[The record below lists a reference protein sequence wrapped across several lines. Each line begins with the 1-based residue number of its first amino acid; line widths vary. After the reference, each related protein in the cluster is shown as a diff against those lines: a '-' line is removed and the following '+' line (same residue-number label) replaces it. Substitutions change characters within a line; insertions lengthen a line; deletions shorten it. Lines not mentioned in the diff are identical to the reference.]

1 VPLEI
6 ACATSSAREAAFWAA
21 AQRMKAF
28 HFIVAFGL
36 AGLLMPGCSTVS
48 RRTSTAPAAAAD
60 SQHEASPTRLILAKG
75 APDAFA
81 YFAAG
86 ESSFDNNDAA
96 GRLKQWE
103 AAALADPANEG
114 LAIEVA
120 GQLLQEKQIE
130 KALAVLTK
138 SANRPNASA
147 VVLGWLA
154 RVQLQAN
161 HVSQAL
167 ATSKLAMRRQPDSL
181 DGYESHV
188 EVLFQQK
195 QWAEAL
201 KTIQHAARQV
211 RPDPG
216 LLLAVADLYSLY
228 LKNQPKDDQAEVRAI
243 ALLDR
248 IAQFKLNSTRYWQRL
263 AEDYARMN
271 QEKKAATIYAR
282 LLADFP
288 EPSLMRDSIHEKL
301 AGLYVQ
307 SDDRTNAMKELH
319 ALIRDNPTQYP
330 RAWFVLGELATEGTN
345 LSDAAEDFATALR
358 GDPTIEQAYYDLAL
372 VQLDLHR
379 RQDAFDTLE
388 QARSRFPKTFACEFY
403 TGVVYAHV
411 TNYSEAIRHFK
422 EAEIIGLA
430 TDPSRLD
437 QRFYFQFGA
446 AYERDHSYAKAEE
459 YLQKCVVLA
468 PDFAEALN
476 YLGYMLADRGEQLP
490 RARSLIE
497 KALSLEPRNGAYL
510 DSLGWVLLKLNQP
523 HQALPQLLKAI
534 QYTPEPDPTVLDH
547 LGEVYLAL
555 HQIDKAVEAWKKS
568 FAIDGNND
576 VKHKLE
582 QYSGSL

>member
-1 VPLEI
+1 
-6 ACATSSAREAAFWAA
+6 
-21 AQRMKAF
+21 MKAF

-36 AGLLMPGCSTVS
+36 AGSLMPGCSTAP
-48 RRTSTAPAAAAD
+48 RRSDAASNVVEPRHKRTALRA
-60 SQHEASPTRLILAKG
+60 QLASGT
-75 APDAFA
+75 PDAFA
-81 YFAAG
+81 HFAAG
-86 ESSFDNNDAA
+86 ESLFDNNDAP
-96 GRLKQWE
+96 GSLKQWE
-103 AAALADPANEG
+103 AAALADPANER

-120 GQLLQEKQIE
+120 GQLLQEKQPE
-130 KALAVLTK
+130 RALAILAK
-138 SANRPNASA
+138 SASRPNASA
-147 VVLGWLA
+147 AVLGWLA

-167 ATSKLAMRRQPDSL
+167 ATSKLAIQRQPEEL

-188 EVLFQQK
+188 EVLLQK
-195 QWAEAL
+195 KEWSEAL
-201 KTIQHAARQV
+201 KTIQRAARQV

-216 LLLAVADLYSLY
+216 LLLTVADLYALY
-228 LKNQPKDDQAEVRAI
+228 LKNQPKDAQAEARAV

-248 IAQFKLNSTRYWQRL
+248 IAQIRFNSTHLWQRL

-271 QEKKAATIYAR
+271 QQKKATDIYAR
-282 LLADFP
+282 LLIDFP
-288 EPSLMRDSIHEKL
+288 EPSVMRDSLHEKL

-307 SDDRTNAMKELH
+307 SDDRTNATKELK

-330 RAWFVLGELATEGTN
+330 RAWFVLGELAAESTN
-345 LSDAAEDFATALR
+345 LADAAEDFANALH

-372 VQLDLHR
+372 VQLDLKQT
-379 RQDAFDTLE
+379 QDAFDTLE
-388 QARSRFPKTFACEFY
+388 KAQARFPKTFACEFY
-403 TGVVYAHV
+403 TGIVYGHV
-411 TNYSEAIRHFK
+411 KKYSEAISHFK

-430 TDPSRLD
+430 TDPARLD

-446 AYERDHSYAKAEE
+446 VCERDHSYAKAEE

-468 PDFAEALN
+468 PEFAEALN

-497 KALSLEPRNGAYL
+497 KAVSLDPRNGAYL

-568 FAIDGNND
+568 FSLEANED

-582 QYSGSL
+582 QYSGGSS

>member
-1 VPLEI
+1 
-6 ACATSSAREAAFWAA
+6 
-21 AQRMKAF
+21 MKAF
-28 HFIVAFGL
+28 HFIVVFGL
-36 AGLLMPGCSTVS
+36 CGLLLPGCSTAPG
-48 RRTSTAPAAAAD
+48 RWPAAPDAA
-60 SQHEASPTRLILAKG
+60 QGRRKVAPPRLQVVRGK
-75 APDAFA
+75 PDAFA
-81 YFAAG
+81 HFAAG
-86 ESSFDNNDAA
+86 ESCFDNNDAA
-96 GRLKQWE
+96 GTLQQWE
-103 AAALADPANEG
+103 AAALADPSNEG

-120 GQLLQEKQIE
+120 GQLLQDKEAE
-130 KALAVLTK
+130 KALAVLSK
-138 SANRPNASA
+138 SASRPNASA
-147 VVLGWLA
+147 VVLSWLA

-161 HVSQAL
+161 QVSQAL
-167 ATSKLAMRRQPDSL
+167 ATSKLAIQRQPDAL
-181 DGYESHV
+181 DGYESQV
-188 EVLFQQK
+188 AVLFQKK

-201 KTIQHAARQV
+201 KTIQRAARQV

-216 LLLAVADLYSLY
+216 LLLAVADLYGLY
-228 LKNQPKDDQAEVRAI
+228 LKNQPKDDQAEARAV

-248 IAQFKLNSTRYWQRL
+248 IAQIKFNSTRLWQRL

-271 QEKKAATIYAR
+271 QEKKAATIYTR

-288 EPSLMRDSIHEKL
+288 EPSLMRESLHREL
-301 AGLYVQ
+301 AELYVR
-307 SDDRTNAMKELH
+307 SDDRTNATKELK
-319 ALIRDNPTQYP
+319 ALIRDNPAQYP
-330 RAWFVLGELATEGTN
+330 RAWFVLGELACESAS
-345 LSDAAEDFATALR
+345 LADAADDFANALH

-379 RQDAFDTLE
+379 DREAFDTLE
-388 QARSRFPKTFACEFY
+388 QARHRFPKTFACEFY

-411 TNYSEAIRHFK
+411 KNYPEAIRHFK
-422 EAEIIGLA
+422 EAEVIGLA
-430 TDPSRLD
+430 TDPARLD
-437 QRFYFQFGA
+437 QRFYFQLGA
-446 AYERDHSYAKAEE
+446 AYERDHAYTRAEE

-490 RARSLIE
+490 RARGLIE
-497 KALSLEPRNGAYL
+497 KAVSLDPRNGAYL

-568 FAIDGNND
+568 FAIDGNDD

-582 QYSGSL
+582 QYSGGSL